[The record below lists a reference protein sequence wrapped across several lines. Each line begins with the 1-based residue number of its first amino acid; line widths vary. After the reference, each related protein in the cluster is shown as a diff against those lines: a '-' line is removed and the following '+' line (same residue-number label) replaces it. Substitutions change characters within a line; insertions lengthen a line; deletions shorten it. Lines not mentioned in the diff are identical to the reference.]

1 MERAFMLRVF
11 GFMRFSE
18 AEWDSVRRNLH
29 TLLNGK
35 L

>member
-1 MERAFMLRVF
+1 MLRVF
-11 GFMRFSE
+11 EFMRFNE

-29 TLLNGK
+29 VLLNGN